1 MVVDDGGSL
10 SGYATGRTFEAFFQ
24 ATYARV
30 ARVLGLAW
38 ADSDAVEDAAQE
50 AFARALSRWSRVGQ
64 MERPD
69 GWVYVT
75 ASNLLRRRLQG
86 SRGAGN
92 PVPGGSEG
100 SSGDRSDAVVNQIVT
115 RDALGRLP
123 SRQREVV
130 VLRYLAGLSTAETA
144 EAMGCAEGTVKA
156 SLAKALGALRVDM
169 ENSDET

>member
-1 MVVDDGGSL
+1 
-10 SGYATGRTFEAFFQ
+10 
-24 ATYARV
+24 
-30 ARVLGLAW
+30 
-38 ADSDAVEDAAQE
+38 
-50 AFARALSRWSRVGQ
+50 
-64 MERPD
+64 
-69 GWVYVT
+69 
-75 ASNLLRRRLQG
+75 
-86 SRGAGN
+86 
-92 PVPGGSEG
+92 
-100 SSGDRSDAVVNQIVT
+100 VVNQIVT